1 MQIIENQKKRK
12 ICDFYETHINGFFL
26 LKINFVEK
34 ILLEKEKSKRRKRK
48 KKNWLKIKTEKT
60 ETIWVLNSPR
70 KRVFCDI

>member
-48 KKNWLKIKTEKT
+48 KKKLIKNKNRE
-60 ETIWVLNSPR
+60 NGNNMGS
-70 KRVFCDI
+70 

>member
-34 ILLEKEKSKRRKRK
+34 ILLGKRKRAREGKGRK
-48 KKNWLKIKTEKT
+48 KI
-60 ETIWVLNSPR
+60 
-70 KRVFCDI
+70 D